1 MTEAQAQAKKK
12 GISGGML
19 ALLAA
24 GAFKFK
30 SLTWFAG
37 SLLSMIASVGVF
49 AMMFGLP
56 YALSL
61 VLLIY
66 IHESGHWVWM
76 KALGLN
82 PKAPMFVPG
91 LGAFV
96 AMTKIP
102 SQESLRAWVA
112 LAGPLVGGIGCAV
125 MYTLGIHTHNNWL
138 TASANTGFWL
148 NLVQLIPAKP
158 LDGGFVVQTISRWI
172 LIPGTILVFLAGIS
186 LGAPILIII
195 GIISFFSWKQPKAT
209 ATPVSSSV
217 PPAAAGDQSVSP
229 PPDVATAGPDAGSNV
244 SAAAAVELVPAAA
257 WERVSLA
264 FAYMTLICVL
274 GFGYMLSL
282 SEVHQF
288 SK

>member
-1 MTEAQAQAKKK
+1 MTDAQAQAKKK
-12 GISGGML
+12 GISGSML

-172 LIPGTILVFLAGIS
+172 LIPGTILVFIAGIS

-195 GIISFFSWKQPKAT
+195 GIISFFSWKQPKVTAVP
-209 ATPVSSSV
+209 ATPAV
-217 PPAAAGDQSVSP
+217 PPSDPPVDPAASSIP
-229 PPDVATAGPDAGSNV
+229 E
-244 SAAAAVELVPAAA
+244 AAAAASNIGSHTVIESVPATT

-264 FAYMTLICVL
+264 FAYMTLIGVL
-274 GFGYMLSL
+274 GFGYVLSL
-282 SEVHQF
+282 SEVQQF